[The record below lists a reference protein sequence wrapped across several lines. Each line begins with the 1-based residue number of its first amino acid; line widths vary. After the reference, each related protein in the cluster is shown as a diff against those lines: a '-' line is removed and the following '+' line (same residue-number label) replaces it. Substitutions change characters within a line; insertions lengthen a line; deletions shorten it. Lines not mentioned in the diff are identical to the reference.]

1 LCDPF
6 FKIPLDWVFSD
17 EVESE
22 FQGNLKAPYFRARA
36 LDSFVINHVNYSN
49 VDM

>member
-1 LCDPF
+1 MADSNQQIKSFDEAYDFLCDPF

-22 FQGNLKAPYFRARA
+22 FQGNLKAPYF
-36 LDSFVINHVNYSN
+36 
-49 VDM
+49 